1 MCTIVVILSYRG
13 EVYDRNL
20 VHAIE
25 SVIIEWSHQI
35 QDVLKKDSAQPL
47 LEGLNPGPL
56 VEIEFWKSKA
66 QNLECI
72 YDQVGLHF
80 NRCVIL
86 SCLFNLCSCV
96 DVVENGTTL
105 MEYIFSQFCVKDIS
119 SMNENL

>member
-1 MCTIVVILSYRG
+1 M
-13 EVYDRNL
+13 YDRNL

-47 LEGLNPGPL
+47 LEGWNPGPL

-72 YDQVGLHF
+72 YDQVQIILHCNTIYYNF
-80 NRCVIL
+80 
-86 SCLFNLCSCV
+86 
-96 DVVENGTTL
+96 TL
-105 MEYIFSQFCVKDIS
+105 YYY
-119 SMNENL
+119 

>member
-1 MCTIVVILSYRG
+1 MCKICFIFYCRG
-13 EVYDRNL
+13 ELYDRNL

-72 YDQVGLHF
+72 YDQVHF
-80 NRCVIL
+80 NHCVLL
-86 SCLFNLCSCV
+86 SCLACAYVFRRFTLI
-96 DVVENGTTL
+96 DTGTQL
-105 MEYIFSQFCVKDIS
+105 ME
-119 SMNENL
+119 